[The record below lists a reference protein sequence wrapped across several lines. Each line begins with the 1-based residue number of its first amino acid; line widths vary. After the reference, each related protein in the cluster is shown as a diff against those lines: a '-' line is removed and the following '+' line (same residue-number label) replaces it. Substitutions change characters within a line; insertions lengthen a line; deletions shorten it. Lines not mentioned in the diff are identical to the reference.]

1 MAQVNRGRRAM
12 ADINVVPYID
22 VMLVL
27 LVIFMVTAPL
37 LTQGIKVELPKAAAE
52 PIDLRDLKDQKPLV
66 LSIDREGRLFLNQ
79 GARPESPLDAAT
91 MQARVTAAL
100 RRAPDLPVL
109 VKGDREVPYGKVV
122 EAMVMLQD
130 AGAAKLGF
138 VTDPLPA
145 AARQQQR

>member
-1 MAQVNRGRRAM
+1 MAQLKRGRKAI
-12 ADINVVPYID
+12 AEINVVPYID

-52 PIDLRDLKDQKPLV
+52 PIDLRDLKDQQPLV
-66 LSIDREGRLFLNQ
+66 LSIDREGRLYLNQ
-79 GARPESPLDAAT
+79 GGRPQSPLDRPTA
-91 MQARVTAAL
+91 QARVTAVL
-100 RRAPDLPVL
+100 RRSPQVPVL

-145 AARQQQR
+145 DPRKR

>member
-1 MAQVNRGRRAM
+1 MAQVKRGRKAM
-12 ADINVVPYID
+12 SDINVVPYID

-37 LTQGIKVELPKAAAE
+37 LTQGIKVDLPKAAAE

-66 LSIDREGRLFLNQ
+66 LSIDREGRLYLNQ
-79 GARPESPLDAAT
+79 GGRPESPLDRPTA
-91 MQARVTAAL
+91 QARVAAIL
-100 RRAPDLPVL
+100 RRAPEVPVL

-145 AARQQQR
+145 DPRKR

>member
-1 MAQVNRGRRAM
+1 MIPRRGRRAM
-12 ADINVVPYID
+12 HQINVVPYID

-37 LTQGIKVELPKAAAE
+37 LTEGIKVELPKAAAE

-66 LSIDREGRLFLNQ
+66 LSIDRAGRLFLNQ
-79 GARPESPLDAAT
+79 GGRAEAALDKAT
-91 MQARVTAAL
+91 AQARVTAIL
-100 RRAPDLPVL
+100 RRAPDIPVL

-145 AARQQQR
+145 DPRKR

>member
-1 MAQVNRGRRAM
+1 MAQVKRGRRAM

-66 LSIDREGRLFLNQ
+66 LSIDKQGRLFLNQ
-79 GARPESPLDAAT
+79 GGRPESPLDRAT
-91 MQARVTAAL
+91 AQARVTAIL
-100 RRAPDLPVL
+100 RRAPEVPVL
-109 VKGDREVPYGKVV
+109 VKGDREVP
-122 EAMVMLQD
+122 
-130 AGAAKLGF
+130 
-138 VTDPLPA
+138 
-145 AARQQQR
+145 